1 MITAESVALQGD
13 KYIGTPYS
21 RMDCQAFWEA
31 CLKDAGVRLN
41 LAGSNAWYRRMSWTG
56 TPEECKKQFGSIPR
70 GACLFI
76 LKADGKEPARY
87 QGDGIGNASH
97 IGVYTGRGKGALHS
111 SSSKGQVC
119 ESAFAGKTIN
129 GGWNRIGLWAVLS
142 YGEKIDKM
150 LSGGAKEQANQAS
163 EKTVF
168 DALEGYTGSAIVVTT
183 NGGPLNVRDGANGPK
198 KTSLPVGTPVTVR
211 QTVTDKSGAL
221 WAQIDYVATGWVLA
235 EFLEKGVG

>member
-1 MITAESVALQGD
+1 MITAESVSLQGD
-13 KYIGTPYS
+13 KYIGTPYT

-56 TPEECKKQFGSIPR
+56 TPEECKRLFGGIPK
-70 GACLFI
+70 GAALFI
-76 LKADGKEPARY
+76 LKQDGKEPARY

-97 IGVYTGRGKGALHS
+97 IGIYTGRGKGALHS

-129 GGWNRIGLWAVLS
+129 GGWNRVGLWAVLS

-150 LSGGAKEQANQAS
+150 LSGGAKEATNQAS

-168 DALEGYTGSAIVVTT
+168 DALQGYTGRAVVATA
-183 NGGPLNVRDGANGPK
+183 NGGTLNVRDGVAGPK
-198 KTSLPVGTPVTVR
+198 KTALPAGTQVTVTR
-211 QTVTDKSGAL
+211 TERDKNGKT
-221 WAQIDYVATGWVLA
+221 WAQITYDATGWVLA
-235 EFLEKGVG
+235 EYLEEMR